1 MQTRAFFS
9 NKNLEAYR
17 NSSKI
22 RDSIRGGALLNY
34 PEFMAWYSQ
43 PNIRISKR
51 NKGKRNADAENE
63 ALHTISKTS
72 LTQMANDVCE
82 NHIDVQYGITAILNL
97 NFEKFDLLVAVAPD
111 HEKLKLEETTVAP
124 KTSLKNKTKHILGFI
139 IVERGECKMFP
150 DSYVINL
157 ICTRS
162 KVEYKK
168 YGRNAS
174 AERERVRGAIL
185 LGAYLFCA
193 KKLKQGMGLLE
204 LSDGYKNVKGFFSYS
219 KMGFIRDVS
228 LFDRK
233 CFKDYANLPMSVDLT
248 RYSYEQII
256 NYASGADKLVEI
268 WDESGLIELV
278 PKTPRQED
286 IQKQV
291 AALSNLTY
299 QIDYILAGEYAL
311 HPRLDAYE
319 IDFLEELEDRAANDD
334 LFRDLTVDDY
344 LHFINGVK
352 QQLIERFKTESKAK
366 TAVPT
371 RNSKRSSMKAGSSKT
386 RKRFM

>member
-22 RDSIRGGALLNY
+22 RDSIHGGALLNY
-34 PEFMAWYSQ
+34 PEFMFWYSQ
-43 PNIRISKR
+43 PNVRISKR
-51 NKGKRNADAENE
+51 NKGKRNAATENE
-63 ALHTISKTS
+63 VLHTISKTS

-82 NHIDVQYGITAILNL
+82 NHIDVQYGISAILNL
-97 NFEKFDLLVAVAPD
+97 NFEKFDLLVALAPD

-168 YGRNAS
+168 YGRNVS
-174 AERERVRGAIL
+174 SERERLRGAIL

-256 NYASGADKLVEI
+256 NYASGVDKLVDIE
-268 WDESGLIELV
+268 DESGLIELV

-319 IDFLEELEDRAANDD
+319 IDFLGELEERLNDRAADD
-334 LFRDLTVDDY
+334 DQFQDITVDDY

-352 QQLIERFKTESKAK
+352 QQLIDTFKT

-371 RNSKRSSMKAGSSKT
+371 RNRTRSSMKAGSNKT
-386 RKRFM
+386 RKQFM